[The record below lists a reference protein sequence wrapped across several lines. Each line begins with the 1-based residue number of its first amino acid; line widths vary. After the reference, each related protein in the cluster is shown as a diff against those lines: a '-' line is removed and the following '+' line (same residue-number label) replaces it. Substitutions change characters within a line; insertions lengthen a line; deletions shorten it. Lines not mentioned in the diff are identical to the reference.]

1 MSLTHF
7 RDDERSKFSAPAPPW
22 EQLSVPSGFKI
33 WKVSDSILQ

>member
-7 RDDERSKFSAPAPPW
+7 RDDERSKFSAPPW
-22 EQLSVPSGFKI
+22 EHPVPSGFKI

>member
-7 RDDERSKFSAPAPPW
+7 RDDERSKFSAPPW